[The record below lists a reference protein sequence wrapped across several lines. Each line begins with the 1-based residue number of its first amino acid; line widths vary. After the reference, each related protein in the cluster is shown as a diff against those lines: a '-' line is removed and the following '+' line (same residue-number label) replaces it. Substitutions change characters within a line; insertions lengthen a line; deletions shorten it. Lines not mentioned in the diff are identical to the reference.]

1 MVPGHKGL
9 LGPQGIGAML
19 LSPELAQ
26 QLTPLIAG
34 GTGSASDSEELP
46 EWMPD
51 RFESGTPNLPGI
63 YGWETALGFIERTG
77 IESLESH
84 EKDLM
89 ARFLDGL
96 AELKNVCVYG
106 PKCIEGRT
114 GVVSVGF
121 KKRDNAE
128 AAWLL
133 ESEYGVLSRCGLHC
147 APAAHRSLG
156 SFPEGSVRF
165 SLGYANTESD
175 VDGALRAIA
184 AL

>member
-1 MVPGHKGL
+1 
-9 LGPQGIGAML
+9 
-19 LSPELAQ
+19 
-26 QLTPLIAG
+26 
-34 GTGSASDSEELP
+34 
-46 EWMPD
+46 MPD
-51 RFESGTPNLPGI
+51 RFESGTPNLPWNI
-63 YGWETALGFIERTG
+63 WLETALGFIERTG

-133 ESEYGVLSRCGLHC
+133 ESEYGVLTRAACT
-147 APAAHRSLG
+147 APPRL
-156 SFPEGSVRF
+156 
-165 SLGYANTESD
+165 T
-175 VDGALRAIA
+175 GALAAFRRAASDFHWVTPIPSPTWTERSRAIA